1 MKRHL
6 TILSAAA
13 AVVIAL
19 TVSGCGGSAAGDVT
33 GGTGAPGA
41 NEVKELR
48 YQGWANNVTLPEL
61 AEDLGYLGDVKLNW
75 VGNTI
80 SGPQDIQSAATG
92 QTDFGGAF
100 AGAVVKLVEAGAPVK
115 AVINYY
121 GEDSKSFNGF
131 YVKEDSPIKTAR
143 DFIGK
148 KVAVNTLGAHS
159 EAVINT
165 YLRKNGLSADEI
177 KQVQL
182 VVVPPNDTEEAIR
195 RGQVDAGSL
204 GSILQDRAVA
214 NGGLRSVFSDFDL
227 FGTFAGGPYVFRE
240 DFLAQNP
247 NRPDLH
253 HGCGEGHR
261 VGTGHAP
268 QGSDC
273 PAHQDPEGTRPQ
285 REPGRPAVLEERR
298 CPRQGRNQGRGFHPL
313 GGIPEVRGHHPVRPG
328 HQEAVHQ
335 RVQRSPDEVIHR
347 SDTTVRKKT

>member
-19 TVSGCGGSAAGDVT
+19 TVSGCGGSAAGGDT
-33 GGTGAPGA
+33 GGAGAPGA

-48 YQGWANNVTLPEL
+48 YQGWANTVTLPEL
-61 AEDLGYLGDVKLNW
+61 AQDLGYLGDVKLNW

-121 GEDSKSFNGF
+121 GEDKLTFNGF

-148 KVAVNTLGAHS
+148 KIAVNTLGAHS

-165 YLRKNGLSADEI
+165 YLRKNGLSAEEI

-204 GSILQDRAVA
+204 GSILQDRAIA

-227 FGTFAGGPYVFRE
+227 FGSFAGGPYVLRE
-240 DFLAQNP
+240 DFIAQNP
-247 NRPDLH
+247 N
-253 HGCGEGHR
+253 
-261 VGTGHAP
+261 T
-268 QGSDC
+268 
-273 PAHQDPEGTRPQ
+273 TRTFTT
-285 REPGRPAVLEERR
+285 AVAKAIEWERTT
-298 CPRQGRNQGRGFHPL
+298 PRK
-313 GGIPEVRGHHPVRPG
+313 
-328 HQEAVHQ
+328 
-335 RVQRSPDEVIHR
+335 EVIAKGEIKDEDFTR
-347 SDTTVRKKT
+347 WNDYLKSVGIIKDDLDPKKLYTNEFNGLVSK

>member
-19 TVSGCGGSAAGDVT
+19 TVSGCGGSAAGDNT
-33 GGTGAPGA
+33 GGTGAAGA
-41 NEVKELR
+41 NEVKQLR
-48 YQGWANNVTLPEL
+48 YQGWANTVILPEL
-61 AEDLGYLGDVKLNW
+61 AQDLGYLGDVKLNW

-100 AGAVVKLVEAGAPVK
+100 AGAVVKLKEAGAPVK

-121 GEDSKSFNGF
+121 GEDSKTFNGF
-131 YVKEDSPIKTAR
+131 YVKQDSPIKTAR

-148 KVAVNTLGAHS
+148 KIAVNTLGAHS

-165 YLRKNGLSADEI
+165 YLRKNGLSAEEI

-204 GSILQDRAVA
+204 GGILQDKAVA
-214 NGGLRSVFSDFDL
+214 NGGLRSVFSDYNL

-240 DFLAQNP
+240 DFIAQNP
-247 NRPDLH
+247 NTVRTFT
-253 HGCGEGHR
+253 
-261 VGTGHAP
+261 TGVAK
-268 QGSDC
+268 
-273 PAHQDPEGTRPQ
+273 AIEW
-285 REPGRPAVLEERR
+285 ERAT
-298 CPRQGRNQGRGFHPL
+298 PRKDVIARLTKILKERGRNENPAALQYWKSVGVPAKGEIKDEDFTRWEEYL
-313 GGIPEVRGHHPVRPG
+313 KSVGI
-328 HQEAVHQ
+328 
-335 RVQRSPDEVIHR
+335 IK
-347 SDTTVRKKT
+347 SDLDAKSLYTNEFNGLLTGSK

>member
-19 TVSGCGGSAAGDVT
+19 TVSGSAAGDDAT
-33 GGTGAPGA
+33 AAKASGA

-48 YQGWANNVTLPEL
+48 YQGWANSVTLPEL
-61 AEDLGYLGDVKLNW
+61 AQDLGYLGDVKLNW

-100 AGAVVKLVEAGAPVK
+100 AGAVVKLKEAGAPVK

-121 GEDSKSFNGF
+121 GEDSKTFNGF

-148 KVAVNTLGAHS
+148 KIAVNTLGAHS

-165 YLRKNGLSADEI
+165 YLRKNGLSPEEI

-204 GSILQDRAVA
+204 GSILQDKAVA
-214 NGGLRSVFSDFDL
+214 NGGLRS
-227 FGTFAGGPYVFRE
+227 
-240 DFLAQNP
+240 
-247 NRPDLH
+247 
-253 HGCGEGHR
+253 
-261 VGTGHAP
+261 
-268 QGSDC
+268 
-273 PAHQDPEGTRPQ
+273 
-285 REPGRPAVLEERR
+285 
-298 CPRQGRNQGRGFHPL
+298 
-313 GGIPEVRGHHPVRPG
+313 
-328 HQEAVHQ
+328 
-335 RVQRSPDEVIHR
+335 
-347 SDTTVRKKT
+347 

>member
-19 TVSGCGGSAAGDVT
+19 TVSGCGGSAAGDDT

-61 AEDLGYLGDVKLNW
+61 AQDLGYLGDVKLNW

-121 GEDSKSFNGF
+121 GEDSKTFNGF

-148 KVAVNTLGAHS
+148 KIAVNTLGAHS

-195 RGQVDAGSL
+195 RGQVDAGAL
-204 GSILQDRAVA
+204 GSILQDKAVA

-227 FGTFAGGPYVFRE
+227 FGSFAGGPYVFRE

-247 NRPDLH
+247 NTVRTFT
-253 HGCGEGHR
+253 
-261 VGTGHAP
+261 TGVAK
-268 QGSDC
+268 
-273 PAHQDPEGTRPQ
+273 AIEW
-285 REPGRPAVLEERR
+285 ERTT
-298 CPRQGRNQGRGFHPL
+298 PRKEVIARLTKILKERGRNENPAALQYWKSVGVPAKGEIKDEDFTRWEEYL
-313 GGIPEVRGHHPVRPG
+313 KSAGI
-328 HQEAVHQ
+328 
-335 RVQRSPDEVIHR
+335 IK
-347 SDTTVRKKT
+347 SDLDAKKLYTNEFNGLLTDSK